1 MESARRFW
9 RALSPIWLFHE
20 MTLPPRA
27 AVGDDL
33 ALLELPSLSNANES
47 VRSYRVLTPVLSDL
61 GFYPG
66 QVLTMRLLNDNE
78 APEAYAIVAASV
90 GGRLLLR
97 QFVPPGQLITNSR
110 KILALGLWIGE
121 EVKILACLC

>member
-33 ALLELPSLSNANES
+33 ALLELPSLSEANQGFC
-47 VRSYRVLTPVLSDL
+47 SYRVLTPVLSDL
-61 GFYPG
+61 DVYPG
-66 QVLTMRLLNDNE
+66 QILTMRLLGE
-78 APEAYAIVAASV
+78 SEEPEAFAIVAVSA
-90 GGRLLLR
+90 GDRLLLR
-97 QFVPPGQLITNSR
+97 QFVQPAQLITNSR
-110 KILALGLWIGE
+110 KATAPCLWLGE
-121 EVKILACLC
+121 EVKILACLW

>member
-1 MESARRFW
+1 
-9 RALSPIWLFHE
+9 

-66 QVLTMRLLNDNE
+66 QVLTMRALADNE
-78 APEAYAIVAASV
+78 TPKAFAIVAVRA
-90 GGRLLLR
+90 GGALLLR
-97 QFVPPGQLITNSR
+97 QFVPPALLITNSR
-110 KILALGLWIGE
+110 AALIPMIPLAADVIFVAVLDGQNSP
-121 EVKILACLC
+121 AQTA

>member
-1 MESARRFW
+1 
-9 RALSPIWLFHE
+9 

-66 QVLTMRLLNDNE
+66 QVLTMRLLGKHE
-78 APEAYAIVAASV
+78 APDAFAIVAVSV

-97 QFVPPGQLITNSR
+97 QFVPPALLITNSR
-110 KILALGLWIGE
+110 QVLAPNLPMIE
-121 EVKILACLC
+121 NVVIIATLAPTNAPSHTSL